1 MEQFHFH
8 NKFLGESMRSPVE
21 EHLPSMCKV
30 LGSNLNT
37 EKKVTR
43 ETQIYILLFLCVF
56 SSARYSV
63 NLDPGPVSSQVPQ
76 GRYDY
81 MTSKCVF

>member
-8 NKFLGESMRSPVE
+8 NKFLGESMCSPVE
-21 EHLPSMCKV
+21 EHLPGMCKV

-37 EKKVTR
+37 EKKVAR
-43 ETQIYILLFLCVF
+43 EIQIILLFLCVF
-56 SSARYSV
+56 SSTRHSV

-76 GRYDY
+76 GRHDY